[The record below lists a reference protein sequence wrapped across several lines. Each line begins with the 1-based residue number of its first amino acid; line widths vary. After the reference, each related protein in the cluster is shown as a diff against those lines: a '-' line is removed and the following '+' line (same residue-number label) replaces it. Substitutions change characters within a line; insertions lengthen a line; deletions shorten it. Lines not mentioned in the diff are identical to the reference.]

1 MNSQTSK
8 GQLNHSAA
16 GQQEKID
23 APALGGRLKALI
35 RGRGRPVHTPQLR
48 QSALTECGLTAL
60 AIIFAWHGLDI
71 SLERLRNEI
80 GSSRLGLTARQLL
93 ELARR
98 YDFETKACRREI
110 DQLATLPLP
119 FIAHYRFIHF
129 VVVEHVTDQHVT
141 INDPASGPQRLTI
154 EEFAR
159 DFTGIAL
166 TFVPRFAPPPPVH
179 PARREFWLQLSDNRV
194 SATIIL
200 LLCLLQTSA
209 VAFGLVSMAKAL
221 DGHQK
226 PSVALLAWILAA
238 ILHLL
243 LHWSTESFAE
253 RLSTRARDLTWQ
265 RFKSMPPQWFS
276 TKTANQL
283 ADILTIGER
292 WSLLLPIAVSLL
304 RSLLLIPVLLV
315 APLIQLPI
323 GLVIASL
330 TAIASCIVLAAC
342 LRRGE
347 TRMRRMRE
355 AQLLILPDTHI
366 LADLESRQFAGRD
379 SELTS
384 YLAAEHAQ
392 MHSQAQVNLGWQAKL
407 DVLVSLPIVLALAII
422 MADGLFTQEWGTAA
436 ALGTVCV
443 VIGLCLRTAR
453 RSFPVISQVM
463 GLLSRLHDLRN
474 TDCDS
479 TGLQSQP
486 GSPAGLAIHLDD
498 ANLFLS
504 KGDLLQITGP
514 SGSGKTRLA
523 RQIAG
528 LEPSP
533 NGTITFD
540 GMATETL
547 CHQGSP
553 RVLLV
558 DEQVLTISGSLAE
571 NLCLGDSR
579 FDRQALDAVL
589 DLVEL
594 NQELCQRGGL
604 DLELSAERRLLSG
617 GQLRRLALARAL
629 LRQPSVIVL
638 DGTLDALD
646 APLAGRIVERLR
658 ERHILVLI
666 GERGRQSRRPD
677 AIIDLDCC

>member
-1 MNSQTSK
+1 M
-8 GQLNHSAA
+8 
-16 GQQEKID
+16 
-23 APALGGRLKALI
+23 
-35 RGRGRPVHTPQLR
+35 HTPQLR

-60 AIIFAWHGLDI
+60 AIIFAWHGVDV

-98 YDFETKACRREI
+98 YDFEAKACRREI

-119 FIAHYRFIHF
+119 FIAHSRFIHF
-129 VVVEHVTDQHVT
+129 VVVEHVSDQHVT

-166 TFVPRFAPPPPVH
+166 TFIPRFAPPPPPVH

-194 SATIIL
+194 AATIIL

-221 DGHQK
+221 DGDH
-226 PSVALLAWILAA
+226 SRGATLLAWILAA

-253 RLSTRARDLTWQ
+253 RLSNRARDLTWQ
-265 RFKSMPPQWFS
+265 RFKSMPPHWFS

-283 ADILTIGER
+283 ADVLILGER

-315 APLIQLPI
+315 APLIQLPN
-323 GLVIASL
+323 GLLITSL

-379 SELTS
+379 SELIS

-392 MHSQAQVNLGWQAKL
+392 MHSQAQVSLGWQAKL

-422 MADGLFTQEWGTAA
+422 MADGLFTQDWGTAA

-443 VIGLCLRTAR
+443 VIGLCLRTAP
-453 RSFPVISQVM
+453 RSFPAISEVM

-498 ANLFLS
+498 TNLFLT
-504 KGDLLQITGP
+504 KGNLLQITGP

-533 NGTITFD
+533 NGAITFG
-540 GMATETL
+540 GMATEML

-553 RVLLV
+553 QVLLV

-571 NLCLGDSR
+571 NLCLGDRR
-579 FDRQALDAVL
+579 FDRQALDEVL

-594 NQELCQRGGL
+594 DQELCQRGGL
-604 DLELSAERRLLSG
+604 DLELSADRRLLSG
-617 GQLRRLALARAL
+617 GQLRRLVLARAL

-646 APLAGRIVERLR
+646 APLAGRVVERLR

-666 GERGRQSRRPD
+666 GERGTQSRRPD
-677 AIIDLDCC
+677 ATIDLGRC

>member
-1 MNSQTSK
+1 M
-8 GQLNHSAA
+8 
-16 GQQEKID
+16 
-23 APALGGRLKALI
+23 
-35 RGRGRPVHTPQLR
+35 HTPQLR

-60 AIIFAWHGLDI
+60 AIIFAWHGLDV

-179 PARREFWLQLSDNRV
+179 PARWEFWLQLSDNRV

-221 DGHQK
+221 DGHQN

-283 ADILTIGER
+283 ADILTLGER
-292 WSLLLPIAVSLL
+292 WSLLLPMAVSLL

-355 AQLLILPDTHI
+355 AQLLVLPDTHI
-366 LADLESRQFAGRD
+366 LADLESRQFARRD
-379 SELTS
+379 SELIS

-407 DVLVSLPIVLALAII
+407 DVFVSLPIVLALAII

-453 RSFPVISQVM
+453 RSFPAISEVM

-474 TDCDS
+474 TDGDLK
-479 TGLQSQP
+479 GLQSHS
-486 GSPAGLAIHLDD
+486 GSPEGLAIHLHDT
-498 ANLFLS
+498 NLFLT

-533 NGTITFD
+533 TGAMTFGGT
-540 GMATETL
+540 ATETL

-553 RVLLV
+553 QVLLV

-571 NLCLGDSR
+571 NLCLGDRR

-604 DLELSAERRLLSG
+604 DLELSADRRLLSG
-617 GQLRRLALARAL
+617 GQLRRLALGRAL

-666 GERGRQSRRPD
+666 GERGTQSRRPD
-677 AIIDLDCC
+677 AIIDLGCC

>member
-1 MNSQTSK
+1 M
-8 GQLNHSAA
+8 
-16 GQQEKID
+16 
-23 APALGGRLKALI
+23 
-35 RGRGRPVHTPQLR
+35 HTPQLR

-60 AIIFAWHGLDI
+60 AIIFAWHGLAV

-166 TFVPRFAPPPPVH
+166 TFVPRFAPRPPVH
-179 PARREFWLQLSDNRV
+179 PARREFWLQLGDNRV
-194 SATIIL
+194 AATIIL

-221 DGHQK
+221 DGHQH

-238 ILHLL
+238 KLHLL
-243 LHWSTESFAE
+243 LYWSTENFAE

-283 ADILTIGER
+283 ADILTLGER

-392 MHSQAQVNLGWQAKL
+392 MHSHAQVDLGWQAKL

-422 MADGLFTQEWGTAA
+422 MTDGLFTQEWGTAA
-436 ALGTVCV
+436 SLGTVCV

-453 RSFPVISQVM
+453 RSFPAISEVM

-498 ANLFLS
+498 TNLFLS

-666 GERGRQSRRPD
+666 GERGTQSRRPD
-677 AIIDLDCC
+677 ATIDLGCC

>member
-1 MNSQTSK
+1 M
-8 GQLNHSAA
+8 
-16 GQQEKID
+16 
-23 APALGGRLKALI
+23 
-35 RGRGRPVHTPQLR
+35 HTPQLR

-60 AIIFAWHGLDI
+60 AIIFAWHGVDV

-98 YDFETKACRREI
+98 YDFEAKACRREI

-119 FIAHYRFIHF
+119 FIAHSRFIHF
-129 VVVEHVTDQHVT
+129 VVVEHVSDQHVT

-166 TFVPRFAPPPPVH
+166 TFIPRFAPPPPPVH

-194 SATIIL
+194 AATIIL

-221 DGHQK
+221 DGDH
-226 PSVALLAWILAA
+226 SRGATLLAWILAA

-253 RLSTRARDLTWQ
+253 RLSNRARDLTWQ
-265 RFKSMPPQWFS
+265 RFKSMPPHWFS

-283 ADILTIGER
+283 ADVLILGER

-315 APLIQLPI
+315 APLIQLPN
-323 GLVIASL
+323 GLLITSL

-379 SELTS
+379 SELIS

-392 MHSQAQVNLGWQAKL
+392 MHSQAQVNLGSQAKL
-407 DVLVSLPIVLALAII
+407 DILGSLPIVLALAII
-422 MADGLFTQEWGTAA
+422 MADGLFTQDWGTAA

-453 RSFPVISQVM
+453 RSFPAISEVM

-498 ANLFLS
+498 TNLFLT
-504 KGDLLQITGP
+504 KGNLLQITGP

-533 NGTITFD
+533 NGAITFG
-540 GMATETL
+540 GMATEML

-553 RVLLV
+553 QVLLV

-571 NLCLGDSR
+571 NLCLGDRR
-579 FDRQALDAVL
+579 FDRQALDEVL

-594 NQELCQRGGL
+594 DQELCQRGGL
-604 DLELSAERRLLSG
+604 DLELSADRRLLSG
-617 GQLRRLALARAL
+617 GQLRRLVLARAL

-666 GERGRQSRRPD
+666 GERGTQSRRPD
-677 AIIDLDCC
+677 ATIDLGRC

>member
-1 MNSQTSK
+1 M
-8 GQLNHSAA
+8 
-16 GQQEKID
+16 
-23 APALGGRLKALI
+23 R
-35 RGRGRPVHTPQLR
+35 TPQLR

-60 AIIFAWHGLDI
+60 AIIFAWHGLDV

-194 SATIIL
+194 AATIIL

-238 ILHLL
+238 KLHLL
-243 LHWSTESFAE
+243 LHWSTENFAE

-276 TKTANQL
+276 TKTTNQL
-283 ADILTIGER
+283 ADILTLGER

-315 APLIQLPI
+315 APLMQLPI

-392 MHSQAQVNLGWQAKL
+392 MHSHAQVNLGWQAKL

-422 MADGLFTQEWGTAA
+422 MTDGLFTQEWGTAA
-436 ALGTVCV
+436 SLGTVCV

-453 RSFPVISQVM
+453 RSFPAISEVM

-479 TGLQSQP
+479 TRLQSQP

-498 ANLFLS
+498 TNLFLS

-571 NLCLGDSR
+571 NLCLGDRR

-617 GQLRRLALARAL
+617 GQLRRLVLARAL

-638 DGTLDALD
+638 DGALDALD

-666 GERGRQSRRPD
+666 GERGTQSRRPD
-677 AIIDLDCC
+677 ATIDLGRC

>member
-1 MNSQTSK
+1 M
-8 GQLNHSAA
+8 
-16 GQQEKID
+16 
-23 APALGGRLKALI
+23 
-35 RGRGRPVHTPQLR
+35 HTPQLR

-60 AIIFAWHGLDI
+60 AIIFAWHGLDV

-129 VVVEHVTDQHVT
+129 VVVEQVTDQHVT

-194 SATIIL
+194 AATIIL

-238 ILHLL
+238 KLHLL

-283 ADILTIGER
+283 ADILTLGER

-436 ALGTVCV
+436 SLGTACV

-453 RSFPVISQVM
+453 RSFPAISEVM

-474 TDCDS
+474 TDCDP

-498 ANLFLS
+498 TNLFLS

-528 LEPSP
+528 IEPSP

-571 NLCLGDSR
+571 NLCLGVSR
-579 FDRQALDAVL
+579 FDRRALDAVL

-594 NQELCQRGGL
+594 DQELCQRGGL
-604 DLELSAERRLLSG
+604 DLELSAERRVLSG

-638 DGTLDALD
+638 DGALDALD

-666 GERGRQSRRPD
+666 GERGTQSRRPD
-677 AIIDLDCC
+677 ATIDLGRC

>member
-1 MNSQTSK
+1 MIK
-8 GQLNHSAA
+8 GNRRS
-16 GQQEKID
+16 
-23 APALGGRLKALI
+23 
-35 RGRGRPVHTPQLR
+35 VHTPQLR

-60 AIIFAWHGLDI
+60 AIIFAWHGVDV

-129 VVVEHVTDQHVT
+129 VVVEHVSDQHVT

-166 TFVPRFAPPPPVH
+166 TFIPRFAPPPPVH

-194 SATIIL
+194 AATIIL

-253 RLSTRARDLTWQ
+253 RLSNRARDLTWQ

-283 ADILTIGER
+283 ADILILGER

-315 APLIQLPI
+315 APLIQLPN
-323 GLVIASL
+323 GLVITSF

-347 TRMRRMRE
+347 TRMRSMRE

-392 MHSQAQVNLGWQAKL
+392 MHSQAQVSLGWRAKL

-422 MADGLFTQEWGTAA
+422 MTDGLVSQDWGTAA

-453 RSFPVISQVM
+453 RSFPVISEVM

-474 TDCDS
+474 TDADL
-479 TGLQSQP
+479 TGLQSHP

-498 ANLFLS
+498 TNLFLT

-571 NLCLGDSR
+571 NLCLGDR
-579 FDRQALDAVL
+579 CFNRQALDEVL

-604 DLELSAERRLLSG
+604 DLELFADRRLLSG

-638 DGTLDALD
+638 DGALDALD
-646 APLAGRIVERLR
+646 SPLAGRIVKRLR

-666 GERGRQSRRPD
+666 GERGTQSRRPD
-677 AIIDLDCC
+677 ATIDLGRC

>member
-1 MNSQTSK
+1 M
-8 GQLNHSAA
+8 
-16 GQQEKID
+16 
-23 APALGGRLKALI
+23 
-35 RGRGRPVHTPQLR
+35 HTPQLR

-60 AIIFAWHGLDI
+60 AIIFAWHGVDV

-98 YDFETKACRREI
+98 YDFEAKACRREI

-119 FIAHYRFIHF
+119 FIAHSRFIHF
-129 VVVEHVTDQHVT
+129 VVVEHVSDQHVT

-166 TFVPRFAPPPPVH
+166 TFIPRFAPPPPPVH

-194 SATIIL
+194 AATIIL

-221 DGHQK
+221 DGDH
-226 PSVALLAWILAA
+226 SRGATLLAWILAA

-253 RLSTRARDLTWQ
+253 RLSNRARDLTWQ
-265 RFKSMPPQWFS
+265 RFKSMPPHWFS

-283 ADILTIGER
+283 ADVLILGER

-315 APLIQLPI
+315 APLIQLPN
-323 GLVIASL
+323 GLLITSL

-379 SELTS
+379 SELIS

-407 DVLVSLPIVLALAII
+407 DILGSLPIVLALAII
-422 MADGLFTQEWGTAA
+422 MADGLFTQDWGTAA

-453 RSFPVISQVM
+453 RSFPAISEVM

-498 ANLFLS
+498 TNLFLT
-504 KGDLLQITGP
+504 KGNLLQITGP

-528 LEPSP
+528 LELSP
-533 NGTITFD
+533 NGAITFG
-540 GMATETL
+540 GMATEML

-553 RVLLV
+553 QVLLV

-571 NLCLGDSR
+571 NLCLGDRR
-579 FDRQALDAVL
+579 FDRQALDEVL

-594 NQELCQRGGL
+594 DQELCQRGGL
-604 DLELSAERRLLSG
+604 DLELSADRRLLSG
-617 GQLRRLALARAL
+617 GQLRRLVLARAL

-666 GERGRQSRRPD
+666 GERGTQSRRPD
-677 AIIDLDCC
+677 ATIDLGRC

>member
-1 MNSQTSK
+1 M
-8 GQLNHSAA
+8 
-16 GQQEKID
+16 
-23 APALGGRLKALI
+23 
-35 RGRGRPVHTPQLR
+35 HTPQLR

-60 AIIFAWHGLDI
+60 AIIFAWHGVDV

-119 FIAHYRFIHF
+119 FIAHSRFIHF
-129 VVVEHVTDQHVT
+129 VVVEHLSDQHVT

-166 TFVPRFAPPPPVH
+166 TFIPRFAPPPPPVH

-194 SATIIL
+194 AATIIL

-221 DGHQK
+221 DGDH
-226 PSVALLAWILAA
+226 SRGATLLAWILAA

-253 RLSTRARDLTWQ
+253 RLSNRARDLTWQ
-265 RFKSMPPQWFS
+265 RFKSMPPHWFS

-283 ADILTIGER
+283 ADVLILGER

-315 APLIQLPI
+315 APLIQLPN
-323 GLVIASL
+323 GLLITSL

-379 SELTS
+379 SELIS

-407 DVLVSLPIVLALAII
+407 DILGSLPIVLALAII
-422 MADGLFTQEWGTAA
+422 MADGLFTQDWGTAA

-453 RSFPVISQVM
+453 RSFPAISEVM

-498 ANLFLS
+498 TNLFLT
-504 KGDLLQITGP
+504 KGNLLQITGP

-533 NGTITFD
+533 NGAITFG
-540 GMATETL
+540 GMATEML

-553 RVLLV
+553 QVLLV

-571 NLCLGDSR
+571 NLCLGDRR
-579 FDRQALDAVL
+579 FDRQALDEVL

-594 NQELCQRGGL
+594 DQELCQRGGL
-604 DLELSAERRLLSG
+604 DLELSADRRLLSG
-617 GQLRRLALARAL
+617 GQLRRLVLARAL

-666 GERGRQSRRPD
+666 GERGTQSRRPD
-677 AIIDLDCC
+677 ATIDLGRC

>member
-8 GQLNHSAA
+8 WQLNHSAA
-16 GQQEKID
+16 GQQEDID
-23 APALGGRLKALI
+23 APAFLGRLKGLI
-35 RGRGRPVHTPQLR
+35 KGNRRSVHTPQLR

-60 AIIFAWHGLDI
+60 AIIFAWHGVDV

-129 VVVEHVTDQHVT
+129 VVVEHVSDQHVT
-141 INDPASGPQRLTI
+141 VNDPASGPQRLTI

-166 TFVPRFAPPPPVH
+166 TFIPRFAPPPPVH

-194 SATIIL
+194 AATIIL

-253 RLSTRARDLTWQ
+253 RLSNRARDLTWQ

-283 ADILTIGER
+283 ADILILGER

-315 APLIQLPI
+315 APLIQLPN
-323 GLVIASL
+323 GLVI
-330 TAIASCIVLAAC
+330 
-342 LRRGE
+342 
-347 TRMRRMRE
+347 
-355 AQLLILPDTHI
+355 
-366 LADLESRQFAGRD
+366 
-379 SELTS
+379 TS
-384 YLAAEHAQ
+384 
-392 MHSQAQVNLGWQAKL
+392 SQVSLGWRAKL

-422 MADGLFTQEWGTAA
+422 MTDGLVSQDWGTAA

-443 VIGLCLRTAR
+443 VTGLCLRTAR
-453 RSFPVISQVM
+453 RSFPVISEVM

-474 TDCDS
+474 TDADL
-479 TGLQSQP
+479 TGLQSHP

-498 ANLFLS
+498 TNLFLS

-533 NGTITFD
+533 NGAITF
-540 GMATETL
+540 GGIATETL

-553 RVLLV
+553 QVLLV
-558 DEQVLTISGSLAE
+558 DEQVLMISGSLAE
-571 NLCLGDSR
+571 NLCLGDRR
-579 FDRQALDAVL
+579 FDRQALDEVL

-594 NQELCQRGGL
+594 NQELCRRGGL
-604 DLELSAERRLLSG
+604 DLELSADRRLLSG
-617 GQLRRLALARAL
+617 GQLRRLVLARAL

-638 DGTLDALD
+638 DGALDALD

-666 GERGRQSRRPD
+666 GERGTQSRRPD
-677 AIIDLDCC
+677 AIIDLGCC

>member
-1 MNSQTSK
+1 M
-8 GQLNHSAA
+8 
-16 GQQEKID
+16 
-23 APALGGRLKALI
+23 
-35 RGRGRPVHTPQLR
+35 HTPQLR

-60 AIIFAWHGLDI
+60 AIIFAWHGVDA

-129 VVVEHVTDQHVT
+129 VVVEHVSDQHVT

-154 EEFAR
+154 EEFAK

-166 TFVPRFAPPPPVH
+166 TFVPRFAPSLPVH

-194 SATIIL
+194 SATIVL

-209 VAFGLVSMAKAL
+209 VAIGLVTMATAL
-221 DGHQK
+221 DGHYN
-226 PSVALLAWILAA
+226 PGVALFSWILAA
-238 ILHLL
+238 ILHVL
-243 LHWSTESFAE
+243 LHWGTESFAE
-253 RLSTRARDLTWQ
+253 RLSLRARDLTWQ
-265 RFKSMPPQWFS
+265 RFTSMPPQWFS

-283 ADILTIGER
+283 ADILTLGER

-315 APLIQLPI
+315 APLIQLPN
-323 GLVIASL
+323 GLLITSL
-330 TAIASCIVLAAC
+330 TAVASCIVFTAC

-355 AQLLILPDTHI
+355 AQLLILPDAHI
-366 LADLESRQFAGRD
+366 LADLESRQFTGRD

-392 MHSQAQVNLGWQAKL
+392 MHSQAQVNLDWRTKL
-407 DVLVSLPIVLALAII
+407 DVLVSLPMVLALAII
-422 MADGLFTQEWGTAA
+422 MTDGLFTQDWGTAA
-436 ALGTVCV
+436 ALGAVCV
-443 VIGLCLRTAR
+443 VIGICLRTAR
-453 RSFPVISQVM
+453 RNFPVISEVM
-463 GLLSRLHDLRN
+463 GLFSRLHDLRN
-474 TDCDS
+474 TDS
-479 TGLQSQP
+479 GATGLQSQP
-486 GSPAGLAIHLDD
+486 GSPEGLAIHLDD
-498 ANLFLS
+498 TNLFLT

-528 LEPSP
+528 LEPNP
-533 NGTITFD
+533 NGTITLG

-553 RVLLV
+553 QLMLV
-558 DEQVLTISGSLAE
+558 DQQVLTISGSLAE
-571 NLCLGDSR
+571 NLCLGDRR
-579 FDRQALDAVL
+579 FDRQALGDVL

-594 NQELCQRGGL
+594 NQELRDRGGL
-604 DLELSAERRLLSG
+604 DLELSADRRWLSG

-629 LRQPSVIVL
+629 LRQPSVIIL
-638 DGTLDALD
+638 DGALDALD
-646 APLAGRIVERLR
+646 PPLAGRIVERLL

-666 GERGRQSRRPD
+666 GERGTQSRRPD
-677 AIIDLDCC
+677 ATIDLGRC